1 MGKENEMKL
10 CTTCGKELR
19 DDESVCPYCQ
29 EEQPHEPESYAEA
42 EYVLDEEEPEP
53 ATAEPE
59 PAPEPEPEPPG
70 YTEPPCPAANEP
82 KRREPEPEPKKRVS
96 GLSIA
101 SFICVMS
108 AVLFL
113 PGLILAI
120 VDLAK
125 NKRKRRKVGLS
136 VAALVIGIIFLL
148 ICVFG
153 VLVPLLR
160 EAGSNR
166 IVSITGGSKF
176 VAGLKKDGTVV
187 VQTTDPFF
195 KGGYQ
200 GVSEWT
206 DIVALDVNSTGECLV
221 GLKKDG
227 TPVFA
232 VPEAKFIYAMYRR
245 DVMERQLKDWTDIVE
260 VDAEGYAIFG
270 LKKDGMVKVAYFDMR
285 PEFQFEPDQY
295 NAIENWTGIV
305 KIKAID
311 ERLYG
316 WKKDG
321 TILCLT
327 TDEAAALMP
336 YRGSVADLEGPS
348 HAEAALLKNGDAVY
362 LWDGYDPESSDL
374 HYDFPNWHGVKKLIV
389 TYRHAIGLKEDGTV
403 DSVYFPGSKE
413 YNEVLDTYVTIYGGN
428 DYGESDVTGWT
439 DIIDICGDENTTFG
453 LRKDG
458 TVVCAGAASE
468 WFDADAWAKAI
479 Q

>member
-1 MGKENEMKL
+1 MKL
-10 CTTCGKELR
+10 CTNCGKELR

-166 IVSITGGSKF
+166 IVSITGGSRF
-176 VAGLKKDGTVV
+176 IAGLRKDGTVV
-187 VQTTDPFF
+187 VQIFDPRLGE
-195 KGGYQ
+195 KLQ
-200 GVSEWT
+200 GVSAWT
-206 DIVALDVNSTGECLV
+206 DIVALKAPAGGNCLV

-227 TPVFA
+227 TAVFA
-232 VPEAKFIYAMYRR
+232 VCSTSKLLYEN
-245 DVMERQLKDWTDIVE
+245 DVIERQMKDWTDIVE
-260 VDAEGYAIFG
+260 VDTGGSAIFG
-270 LKKDGMVKVAYFDMR
+270 LKKDGTVKVAYLTSQQEYR
-285 PEFQFEPDQY
+285 LSPDQY
-295 NAIENWTGIV
+295 KAITSWTGIV
-305 KIKAID
+305 KIKAINQS
-311 ERLYG
+311 LFG
-316 WKKDG
+316 WRKDG
-321 TILCLT
+321 TIRCLEK
-327 TDEAAALMP
+327 DEAAALAP
-336 YRGSVADLEGPS
+336 YRGSVADLEGLTQ
-348 HAEAALLKNGDAVY
+348 AEAVLLKNGDAVY
-362 LWDGYDPESSDL
+362 LWEGSDAQRIRL
-374 HYDFPNWHGVKKLIV
+374 KYDFPEWHGIKKMIV
-389 TYRHAIGLKEDGTV
+389 TRRRAISLKADGTV
-403 DSVYFPGSKE
+403 ASVYFPGSKE
-413 YNEVLDTYVTIYGGN
+413 YNETLDVTTTLPGGN
-428 DYGESDVTGWT
+428 EFGESDVTGWT